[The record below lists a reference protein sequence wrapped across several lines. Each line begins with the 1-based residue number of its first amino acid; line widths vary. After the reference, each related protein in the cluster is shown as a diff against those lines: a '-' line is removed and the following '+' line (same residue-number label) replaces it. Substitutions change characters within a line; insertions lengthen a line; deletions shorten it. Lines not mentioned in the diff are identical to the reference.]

1 MKNNT
6 LYQYQGGGYD
16 GCIWEWNFF
25 FIDKDGVFYD
35 IYSSGRN
42 GIADSEAAEKAWAK
56 VDKTEDFGY
65 VYRLNNPDELKE
77 LAQEIHAALILNL
90 VKWFEENQNNEVYA
104 ICIDCGDKIFD
115 PDDIRVEDTDIQ
127 CFDCCSSGS
136 CSECGEYVG
145 IDEICRAVSKI
156 GDLIDFSDEVL
167 EKLAEDLA
175 GDVHH
180 CEYCLEALAQD
191 IDNSLQKLEN

>member
-6 LYQYQGGGYD
+6 LYQYQGGGYS
-16 GCIWEWNFF
+16 GCTWEWNFF

-35 IYSSGRN
+35 IFSSGSN
-42 GIADSEAAEKAWAK
+42 GIADLEAAEKAWAK

-77 LAQEIHAALILNL
+77 LAQETHAELVLSL

-104 ICIDCGDKIFD
+104 ICADCVCKIFD
-115 PDDIRVEDTDIQ
+115 PDEIRVEAADTW
-127 CFDCCSSGS
+127 CCDCHSSGM
-136 CSECGEYVG
+136 CDECCEYVG
-145 IDEICRAVSKI
+145 VDEICYDVNKI
-156 GDLIDFSDEVL
+156 GDVIDFSDEVL
-167 EKLAEDLA
+167 EKLAENLA
-175 GDVHH
+175 DDVHH

-191 IDNSLQKLEN
+191 IANSV